1 MTNEEKEEYNFHKKE
16 CQRLL
21 SEDIKSYGITI
32 GFFKGFFLSV
42 CVLITTA
49 LFFIAS
55 LLPWIVGAGFG
66 IGLGCFFANVFLDGI
81 E

>member
-1 MTNEEKEEYNFHKKE
+1 MTNEQNEEYELHKKE

-21 SEDIKSYGITI
+21 SEYIRSYGITI
-32 GFFKGFFLSV
+32 TFFKGFFLTV
-42 CVLITTA
+42 CVIITTA